1 MLPEIKFNLHPVNLI
16 IIFGIV
22 QSIILSVI
30 LVFKGKG
37 NRSANR
43 LIGWLVLICSLH
55 FSWTLTIDTNL
66 ADIFLPSFW
75 FPYSYVLAIGPLLF
89 LYTRSL
95 TEPNFRMDIKDV
107 VHFLPVVGEVLVQL
121 FFIKVSVQQ
130 DTLFYEVKGF
140 LWFRIVEYAGTAASI
155 LLYGKGC
162 LELIRK
168 HEARMVENFSNKRD
182 VTLSW
187 LFKLIKYLRV
197 LWIFW
202 LAFELAFIV
211 FWQFQMHV
219 IPVYILLYLLLG
231 VITYSNYWIGMQALI
246 KSEVVTE
253 KNIVTPLPENTNA
266 YSRLSERELQD
277 YVEAISKLMENE
289 KLYLHETLSLRTL
302 AAKLQKD
309 PNLISYVLNN
319 VFHKS
324 FYDYVN
330 ELRIE
335 EVKKKIGDPAY
346 LHFKIVEIGFE
357 CGFNS
362 KATFNRVFKKITGK
376 SPTEY
381 KKEAR

>member
-1 MLPEIKFNLHPVNLI
+1 
-16 IIFGIV
+16 
-22 QSIILSVI
+22 
-30 LVFKGKG
+30 
-37 NRSANR
+37 
-43 LIGWLVLICSLH
+43 
-55 FSWTLTIDTNL
+55 
-66 ADIFLPSFW
+66 
-75 FPYSYVLAIGPLLF
+75 
-89 LYTRSL
+89 
-95 TEPNFRMDIKDV
+95 
-107 VHFLPVVGEVLVQL
+107 
-121 FFIKVSVQQ
+121 
-130 DTLFYEVKGF
+130 
-140 LWFRIVEYAGTAASI
+140 
-155 LLYGKGC
+155 
-162 LELIRK
+162 
-168 HEARMVENFSNKRD
+168 MVENFSNQRD

-202 LAFELAFIV
+202 LTFELAFIV
-211 FWQFQMHV
+211 FWQFKMHV

-231 VITYSNYWIGMQALI
+231 VITYSNYWIGIQALI

-253 KNIVTPLPENTNA
+253 KNPVNPLPENTNA

-277 YVEAISKLMENE
+277 HVDAISKLMERE

-309 PNLISYVLNN
+309 PNLVSYVLNN

-324 FYDYVN
+324 FYDYIN

-335 EVKKKIGDPAY
+335 EVKKKIDDPAY
-346 LHFKIVEIGFE
+346 SHFKIVEIGFE

-381 KKEAR
+381 KKEAQ